1 MSRLQRANGGLIMSD
16 RTPEQPE
23 PKTQSWI
30 RVHHLKSN
38 FFRVVHA
45 DGVWCSVNAERQIHA
60 AFYSE
65 RLPIPT
71 SVFLSLDD
79 NGIVTGE
86 DFSKRRAK
94 KDWIR
99 EMDVEVVFSLPV
111 AKAVVENLQN
121 FIKVAE
127 ANT

>member
-1 MSRLQRANGGLIMSD
+1 MSD
-16 RTPEQPE
+16 QTPEK
-23 PKTQSWI
+23 PKPNTPSWI
-30 RVHHLKSN
+30 RVHHLNSN

-65 RLPIPT
+65 RFPIPT
-71 SVFLSLDD
+71 SVFLCLDD
-79 NGIVTGE
+79 NGVVTGE

-99 EMDVEVVFSLPV
+99 EMEVEVVLSVPA
-111 AKAVVENLQN
+111 AKAVVETLQN

-127 ANT
+127 GAT